1 MWPDKKS
8 EDFIQ
13 IMKQRIITGVV
24 AGAIFIAFL
33 VLGGYFF
40 QLFVGLLTFVAMS
53 EMFKMKGT
61 KFLTF
66 EGILSAIAA
75 MVLSMPFVSNLLNM
89 GSNGPFMLFAF
100 FIFAMLAATVFSKD
114 GYNIENIAFP
124 FLSAFYIGIGFQSL
138 SFARSADTITVL
150 FAVFIVWAGDTGAYF
165 VGRSFGKHKLLPAV
179 SPHKTIE
186 GSIGGV
192 ASAVLVSAIMLF
204 FFRSSLPSLPI
215 WELLLL
221 SALFSCVAQLGDLVE
236 SSIKRHFAVKDSGK
250 ILPGHGG
257 ILDRFDSMIFV
268 LPLMHLLGLL

>member
-268 LPLMHLLGLL
+268 LPLMHLLGLF

>member
-1 MWPDKKS
+1 
-8 EDFIQ
+8 
-13 IMKQRIITGVV
+13 MKQRIITGVV